1 MGRLQGHEGHT
12 GKRGREAVNTRIQ
25 PASGRERAIIEYLAA
40 LDAQLIAHQDTLRE
54 RLKLIPNGWRQWRL
68 LTVTVNNLLVAI
80 YDTLPAKT
88 LLHMQR
94 LCTHG
99 EVLVRLKPA
108 SRTPEQVVS
117 SEDDLREIINAAM
130 AAECAVCLKDERQ
143 IKGCK
148 LRRALMNIV
157 PPDEFA
163 PHGCEYRNVALQND
177 YRDYI

>member
-1 MGRLQGHEGHT
+1 M
-12 GKRGREAVNTRIQ
+12 NTRIQ

-40 LDAQLIAHQDTLRE
+40 LAAQLIAHQDTLRE
-54 RLKLIPNGWRQWRL
+54 RLKLIPNGWRQWRRM
-68 LTVTVNNLLVAI
+68 TTTVNNLLVAV
-80 YDTLPAKT
+80 YDTLPPKT
-88 LLHMQR
+88 LLYMQR
-94 LCTHG
+94 PCTHG

-108 SRTPEQVVS
+108 SRTPEQVVA
-117 SEDDLREIINAAM
+117 SEDDLREVINAAM

-143 IKGCK
+143 IKGCR

-163 PHGCEYRNVALQND
+163 PRGCEYRNVALQND